1 MLSSSVVES
10 ANKIREDIPFLD
22 DSNTKKVRFK
32 ESDVSSDDVMVV
44 DPLPEP
50 SLSWK
55 DMLVGKETLDLNN
68 TSEDQ
73 CSADSFALTK
83 QDVKKYCIDGVPS
96 IDFSERV
103 YQLLEKEMS
112 TSVVLKMLGR
122 NLGITT
128 LQNRLYGIWKPA
140 KPFQLMDI
148 ENGYYLAKFETTADY
163 NKILSQGPWVIFGHY
178 LTILIEIGGLI
189 GKVTKL
195 DTNTDSRARGRY
207 ARMAVLVNRGRPLVS
222 KIFINGN
229 PQRIEYENLP
239 VVCFNCGCYGHTKES
254 CSMIT
259 QRSGENEKGES
270 SGHDSST
277 NVVAGEEAY
286 GPWMLVERKSKRG
299 NLEGSKKGNNLKGEK
314 NLGSRFQSLADLE
327 EVPSVEEII
336 KEPQSNLKNKGK
348 APLNAS
354 LIMTPTGRK
363 SVANVSKRVNSGV
376 SVDSSFKGQARAL
389 QPTTR
394 SVFQTTSQ
402 PSMGQDQQM
411 SKMVLNLS
419 SSTDKDQTD
428 SNGCG
433 GLQQEAQNS
442 NIAATVSAKALSTSD
457 IPSIINDANNRTLNP
472 VNHIVH
478 FNPAFEETSF
488 VNVDVKEG
496 VLDAKNHSAAVFSNR
511 SPTENTTEQLRGR
524 HSTEINLSKKVFKGQ
539 YTKGTGSKR
548 GWKLNKTLKGPGSY
562 FKYSEN
568 IRVPFADSMKRAA
581 ELIASEIDG
590 KSVMDLTE
598 KSGKEVEFPH
608 SVHQ

>member
-10 ANKIREDIPFLD
+10 ANKIREDIPFPD

-50 SLSWK
+50 LLSWK

-73 CSADSFALTK
+73 CSADSFALTE

-112 TSVVLKMLGR
+112 TSVVLKILGR

-148 ENGYYLAKFETTADY
+148 ENGYYLAKFETTANY
-163 NKILSQGPWVIFGHY
+163 NKILSQGPWVFFGHY
-178 LTILIEIGGLI
+178 LTVQPWKIDFNPNLPNPNSVLTWIRFPGLPSHFYKKQILMEIGGLI

-207 ARMAVLVNRGRPLVS
+207 ARMAVLVNLGRPLVS

-259 QRSGENEKGES
+259 QRSGENEKSES

-327 EVPSVEEII
+327 GVPSVEEII

-402 PSMGQDQQM
+402 PSMGQDQKM

-419 SSTDKDQTD
+419 SSTNKDQAD

-472 VNHIVH
+472 ANHIVH

-488 VNVDVKEG
+488 VNVEVKEG

-548 GWKLNKTLKGPGSY
+548 GWKLNKTLKGPGVIL
-562 FKYSEN
+562 N
-568 IRVPFADSMKRAA
+568 ILRIFVF
-581 ELIASEIDG
+581 LLQI
-590 KSVMDLTE
+590 L
-598 KSGKEVEFPH
+598 
-608 SVHQ
+608 